1 MGDHSSKGLTS
12 MDRLKELRIDRNER
26 PAKGSSGWW
35 WIAVVLIVLVLA
47 GGVWWWMQREEAP
60 TVRVRA
66 VERISSAEQA
76 ATTVLDASG
85 YVVARL
91 RATISSK
98 VTGKIVEVLVDEG
111 MEIEEGQLLAR
122 LDDATPKRML
132 DLAEA
137 ELASARGGLKENEV
151 RLAEAELELART
163 RELVVSEVS
172 SQSDLDTAQASV
184 DALKARIELG
194 RQQIEVAER
203 TVSVRQQDL
212 EDTEIRAPFSGV
224 AVTKNAQPGEMIS
237 PVSAGGGFTRTGVC
251 TLVDMSSLE
260 IEVDVNEAYIN
271 RVTPGQR
278 VEASLDAYPDWR
290 IPASV
295 ITTVPTADRQKAT
308 VRVRIAFDGLDPRI
322 LPDMGA
328 KVSFLEDRP
337 EPASEVVAEPVLLM
351 PLAALRKEGD
361 QSIAFVFGGE
371 MVERRAVTVGEIRG
385 ELIVVEAGLRAGD
398 NVVVVGP
405 EDLADGDR
413 VREETETD

>member
-1 MGDHSSKGLTS
+1 
-12 MDRLKELRIDRNER
+12 MDRLKELRIDRSER
-26 PAKGSSGWW
+26 PAKGSSGGW
-35 WIAVVLIVLVLA
+35 WIAGVLIVLLLA
-47 GGVWWWMQREEAP
+47 GGGWWWMQREEVP

-66 VERISSAEQA
+66 VEQISSAEQA
-76 ATTVLDASG
+76 AATVLDASG

-132 DLAEA
+132 ALAEA

-151 RLAEAELELART
+151 RLAEAELELERT
-163 RELVVSEVS
+163 RQLVASEVS
-172 SQSDLDTAQASV
+172 SQADLDAAQASV

-194 RQQIEVAER
+194 QQQIEVAER
-203 TVSVRQQDL
+203 TVAVRQQDL

-251 TLVDMSSLE
+251 TLVDMDSLE

-278 VEASLDAYPDWR
+278 VEASLDAYPDDP

-295 ITTVPTADRQKAT
+295 ITIVPTADRQKAT
-308 VRVRIAFDGLDPRI
+308 VRVRIAFDALDSRI
-322 LPDMGA
+322 LPDMGV
-328 KVSFLEDRP
+328 KVSLLEDQP
-337 EPASEVVAEPVLLM
+337 EAKPEAEVEPVLLI
-351 PLAALRKEGD
+351 PSAAVREDGE
-361 QSIAFVFGGE
+361 QTIVFIFDGE
-371 MVERRAVTVGEIRG
+371 TVERQAVTVGETRG
-385 ELIVVEAGLRAGD
+385 ELIEVEAGLRAGE
-398 NVVVVGP
+398 NVVVGGP
-405 EDLADGDR
+405 EDLANGDR
-413 VREETETD
+413 VREETKTD